1 MLLNLNWSSAIHPQC
16 ESLGF
21 SSILFHYS
29 RILTAIHHHE
39 LKGKALHLSFS
50 CPFMSNSLRL
60 HGLQDTR
67 PPCPSPY
74 PRVYPSS
81 CSLHRW
87 YHPAISSS
95 DALFS
100 FSPQYFP
107 ASGTFPI
114 SWPFASDDQNTTASV
129 SASVFRN
136 FSNQLALRI
145 RWPKYHSFSFSISLS
160 KEYSRLI
167 SLWLNSLISLLSK
180 ELSGVFSS
188 ITVQK
193 HQFFG
198 TLSSSQSSSHNH
210 TWPLGRPQPW
220 LYRPLSAEWC
230 LCFLKTLSI
239 FVIPF
244 LPRSNCLLISWLQ
257 SPTAVILEPKKRKHV
272 IASTF
277 ALLFVMK

>member
-1 MLLNLNWSSAIHPQC
+1 MLPSHHFLYFSFLGNFIITGSVQPITVSHLDGMLDFRLLAQTLMLLNLNWSSAIHPQC

-29 RILTAIHHHE
+29 RILTAIHHHG

-50 CPFMSNSLRL
+50 CPVMSNSLRL

-114 SWPFASDDQNTTASV
+114 SWPFASDDQNTTASA
-129 SASVFRN
+129 SASVFPKSIQGWFLYDWIVWSPCCPRSSQESSLASQFKSIN
-136 FSNQLALRI
+136 SLAL
-145 RWPKYHSFSFSISLS
+145 
-160 KEYSRLI
+160 
-167 SLWLNSLISLLSK
+167 
-180 ELSGVFSS
+180 
-188 ITVQK
+188 
-193 HQFFG
+193 
-198 TLSSSQSSSHNH
+198 
-210 TWPLGRPQPW
+210 
-220 LYRPLSAEWC
+220 
-230 LCFLKTLSI
+230 
-239 FVIPF
+239 
-244 LPRSNCLLISWLQ
+244 CLLHSPALTTIHDHWEDHSLDYTDLCQQ
-257 SPTAVILEPKKRKHV
+257 SDVSA
-272 IASTF
+272 F
-277 ALLFVMK
+277 